1 MLRMPGASYRAPLDP
16 ATKEQKELATRLKQ
30 HVTTLA
36 TDIGERH
43 VGRPGSLEKTAA
55 FLTRAMTE
63 LGYTVTP
70 QKYEALGHAV
80 ENLEVELKGGAKAD
94 EIIIVGAHYDSV
106 PNCPAANDNGSG
118 VAAVIEM
125 ARALKD
131 AKPARTIRFV
141 FFVNEEPPAFRTGT
155 MGSMVYAKRCKA
167 RNENIVAMF
176 SMETIGYY
184 SDEKGSQ
191 AYPKPFDQFFPSEG
205 NFIAFAGNV
214 ESLPLVRESI
224 GIFREVAKFPS
235 EGIGAPA
242 QVPGISHSDH
252 ASFWPH
258 GYQAIMVTDT
268 AHLRYPHYHLPTDT
282 PDKID
287 FDRMSRVV
295 EGMTHTLQRLA
306 GPHRE

>member
-16 ATKEQKELATRLKQ
+16 ATKEQKELAVRLKQ

-43 VGRPGSLEKTAA
+43 VGKPGSLEKTAA

-80 ENLEVELKGGAKAD
+80 ENLEIELKGGASAD

-191 AYPKPFDQFFPSEG
+191 EYPKPFDQFFPSEG
-205 NFIAFAGNV
+205 NFIAFVGNA